1 MAELTPQQ
9 VDYLL
14 YRRTYLRRLLNL
26 TEPNTSSSI
35 VKQPTKSR
43 GHGSPIE
50 RIALFRAVISKG
62 LDELDEA
69 IRTLPPNLRQVVSW
83 KYLHHMT
90 YREMAARQTK
100 RLRRRGI
107 TETRVSTSTVHYQV
121 QKAREHC
128 ASRCPSITE
137 EFWRAIR
144 TLMDGGVLP

>member
-1 MAELTPQQ
+1 MAELTAQQ

-14 YRRTYLRRLLNL
+14 HNRWFLRRLLSL

-62 LDELDEA
+62 LDEVDEA
-69 IRTLPPNLRQVVSW
+69 IHSLPPRFRQIATW
-83 KYLHHMT
+83 KYEQHLT
-90 YREMAARQTK
+90 YREIAARETK
-100 RLRRRGI
+100 RLKRRGLKDAG
-107 TETRVSTSTVHYQV
+107 VSTSTVHYQV
-121 QKAREHC
+121 QKIRERC
-128 ASRCPSITE
+128 ASRCPSINE

-144 TLMDGGVLP
+144 TLTDGGVLP

>member
-35 VKQPTKSR
+35 VKQPARSR

-50 RIALFRAVISKG
+50 RIALFRSVISKG
-62 LDELDEA
+62 LDEVDEA
-69 IRTLPPNLRQVVSW
+69 IHFLPPRFRQIATW
-83 KYLHHMT
+83 KYEQHLT
-90 YREMAARQTK
+90 YREIAARETK
-100 RLRRRGI
+100 RLKRRGLKDA
-107 TETRVSTSTVHYQV
+107 RVSTSTVHYQV
-121 QKAREHC
+121 QKIRERC

>member
-14 YRRTYLRRLLNL
+14 YRRTYLRRLLSL

-69 IRTLPPNLRQVVSW
+69 IRTLPPNLRQVASW
-83 KYLHHMT
+83 KYEQHLT
-90 YREMAARQTK
+90 YREIAARETK

-121 QKAREHC
+121 QKIRERC

>member
-1 MAELTPQQ
+1 MAELTAQQ

-14 YRRTYLRRLLNL
+14 HNRWFLRRLLSL

-50 RIALFRAVISKG
+50 RIALFRSVISKG
-62 LDELDEA
+62 LDEVDEA
-69 IRTLPPNLRQVVSW
+69 IHSLPPRFRQIATW
-83 KYLHHMT
+83 KYEQHLT
-90 YREMAARQTK
+90 YREIAARETK

-128 ASRCPSITE
+128 ASRCPSINE